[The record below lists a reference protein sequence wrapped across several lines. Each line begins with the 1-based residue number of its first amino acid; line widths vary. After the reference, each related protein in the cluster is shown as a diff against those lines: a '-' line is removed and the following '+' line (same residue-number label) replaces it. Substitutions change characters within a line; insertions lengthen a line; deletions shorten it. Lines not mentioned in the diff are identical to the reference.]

1 MDELTRRQMARTLG
15 VQSSNASKLPP
26 LPKPAQSVT
35 NDSTNHNIDCRK
47 CVHFFVTWEKSC
59 PYGCRA
65 YGFKGPQ
72 IPSMV
77 VKSSSGENCSFFRQ
91 RS

>member
-1 MDELTRRQMARTLG
+1 MDELTRKQMARTFG
-15 VQSSNASKLPP
+15 VQSTNTSKLPP
-26 LPKPAQSVT
+26 LPKPAKPVAKEQESKL
-35 NDSTNHNIDCRK
+35 DCRK
-47 CVHFFVTWEKSC
+47 CVHFFVTWEKGT

-72 IPSMV
+72 IPSIV
-77 VKSSSGENCSFFRQ
+77 VKASSGENCSFFKQ